1 MSYRNPKQILDTK
14 YANINAGLKNMFS
27 AIGDTAEDFAKYKKV
42 KEATAK
48 ARVNSRMSGY
58 EKQEAAFRKLALD
71 VGDDIV
77 SDEERQSYTAQVEEN
92 LKLIRDNLARELSN
106 QDLSNSEI
114 SQYQTLALRDLG
126 TFQQQ
131 LTQWQLATNEYQEAK
146 KKKWN
151 EPGALLSGKNN
162 ESIEMLG
169 NIMDDGKE
177 NFFLFNRTGADYKLG
192 SGNWA
197 IGMMDDVA
205 TPGVTPNMTN
215 VVMFDEIVKTP
226 DGESFFNTTGS
237 LPDNNLKQFKK
248 TIDTFIQNKDDRFVT
263 NGKIDKQKLST
274 YLSNSPDG
282 DKLIKSMFDNPNDST
297 DKSNYLG
304 YLRGKAGALTE
315 DVEDLGA
322 LDEQMLS
329 NRDILI
335 ESLIADA
342 YPFEQLDNMEIKE
355 NKKSGK
361 SSGKSG
367 GKGSTLSK
375 MQSGTTTNEEEKE
388 EETLDSEIKSIPKPK
403 TDAQKADYA
412 RIIKA
417 QKAIKKYETTV
428 AEEEDGVVEGDYLK
442 RLTEQEEKLKK
453 AIKQYYKK
461 HSI

>member
-1 MSYRNPKQILDTK
+1 
-14 YANINAGLKNMFS
+14 
-27 AIGDTAEDFAKYKKV
+27 
-42 KEATAK
+42 
-48 ARVNSRMSGY
+48 
-58 EKQEAAFRKLALD
+58 
-71 VGDDIV
+71 
-77 SDEERQSYTAQVEEN
+77 
-92 LKLIRDNLARELSN
+92 
-106 QDLSNSEI
+106 
-114 SQYQTLALRDLG
+114 
-126 TFQQQ
+126 
-131 LTQWQLATNEYQEAK
+131 
-146 KKKWN
+146 
-151 EPGALLSGKNN
+151 LLSGKNN